1 MPLKAQGSRQ
11 KTRVWNELTPAR
23 HSGRLMAGVRSIVT
37 WGWCLL
43 PGVFS
48 LAVPGTASADLVRLT
63 NGRVISVESWQLKG
77 DAVVFVLRD
86 GGQMEAP
93 QSLIAEV
100 LPDEYLRAKPEPL
113 PASTVKPIAEA
124 SADQLHAMIDE
135 VAMRYGVDVKLA
147 QAVVKV
153 ESNYQPHAVSP
164 KGAKG
169 LMQLMPSV
177 AQQYAVSNPFDPAE
191 NLDAGLRH
199 LRGLLDR
206 FQNDVRSALAA
217 YNAGLFAVAK
227 YGGIPPYRETQ
238 DYVAR
243 IMSLAR

>member
-1 MPLKAQGSRQ
+1 
-11 KTRVWNELTPAR
+11 
-23 HSGRLMAGVRSIVT
+23 MAGRANVRSQKPAT
-37 WGWCLL
+37 TQSCRWGIFCLL
-43 PGVFS
+43 PLAFCLGV
-48 LAVPGTASADLVRLT
+48 ARPASADLVHLT

-77 DAVVFVLRD
+77 DTAVLVLRD

-93 QSLIAEV
+93 QSMIAEV
-100 LPDEYLRAKPEPL
+100 LPDEYFHAKPQPLPL
-113 PASTVKPIAEA
+113 PASLARPVTPAA
-124 SADQLHAMIDE
+124 PDALHAMIDE
-135 VAMRYGVDVKLA
+135 VATRYGVDVKLA

-153 ESNYQPHAVSP
+153 ESNYQPHAISP

-177 AQQYAVSNPFDPAE
+177 AEQYAVSDPFDPAE

-206 FQNDVRSALAA
+206 FKNDVRTALAA

-227 YGGIPPYRETQ
+227 YGGVPPYRETQ

-243 IMSLAR
+243 IMTLAR

>member
-1 MPLKAQGSRQ
+1 MRKA
-11 KTRVWNELTPAR
+11 L
-23 HSGRLMAGVRSIVT
+23 
-37 WGWCLL
+37 CLL
-43 PGVFS
+43 PWAL
-48 LAVPGTASADLVRLT
+48 LATVPATASADLVHLT

-77 DAVVFVLRD
+77 DTAVFVLRD

-100 LPDEYLRAKPEPL
+100 LPDEYLHAKPQPL
-113 PASTVKPIAEA
+113 PASLTTPA
-124 SADQLHAMIDE
+124 SMTTEDGLHAMIDE
-135 VAMRYGVDVKLA
+135 IAMRYGVDVKLA

-153 ESNYQPHAVSP
+153 ESNYQPNAVSP

-177 AQQYAVSNPFDPAE
+177 AQQYAVADPFDPAE

-206 FQNDVRSALAA
+206 FKNDVGAALAA
-217 YNAGLFAVAK
+217 YNAGLLAVAR

-243 IMSLAR
+243 IMTLAR

>member
-1 MPLKAQGSRQ
+1 MRKA
-11 KTRVWNELTPAR
+11 L
-23 HSGRLMAGVRSIVT
+23 
-37 WGWCLL
+37 CLL
-43 PGVFS
+43 S
-48 LAVPGTASADLVRLT
+48 WALLAMLPGTANADLVHLT

-77 DAVVFVLRD
+77 DTAILVLRD
-86 GGQMEAP
+86 GGEMEAP
-93 QSLIAEV
+93 QSMIAEV
-100 LPDEYLRAKPEPL
+100 LPDEYLHAKPEPL
-113 PASTVKPIAEA
+113 PVSLVKLVTPTGPDA
-124 SADQLHAMIDE
+124 LRAMVDE
-135 VAMRYGVDVKLA
+135 LATRYGVDVKLA

-153 ESNYQPHAVSP
+153 ESNYQPHAISP

-177 AQQYAVSNPFDPAE
+177 AEQYAVSDPFDPAE

-206 FQNDVRSALAA
+206 FKNDVRTALAA

-238 DYVAR
+238 EYVAR
-243 IMSLAR
+243 IMTLAR